1 MALVTWYFP
10 LKVNS
15 NLLSIAWDRLFKKG
29 DRKGGGGGK
38 WGGGEGGR
46 KTNTH
51 TLKKRKEEQGFNIVK
66 SHDSFG

>member
-51 TLKKRKEEQGFNIVK
+51 TLKKRKEE
-66 SHDSFG
+66 